1 MMVIFLSL
9 LQGAQLYDAVLCCEH
24 FSESDAAQAMKHLS
38 MALVHLHA
46 LKIVHRDL
54 KLENIF
60 VRASLYLQVLNF
72 VSDTLVFCA
81 LLQLKLVSEREW
93 ILKLGG
99 MTLATTVF
107 EPLSLVCG
115 TIYYMAPE
123 MITGTG

>member
-1 MMVIFLSL
+1 
-9 LQGAQLYDAVLCCEH
+9 
-24 FSESDAAQAMKHLS
+24 MKHLS

-99 MTLATTVF
+99 MTLATTVS